1 MEYYNGLETPNH
13 QLIQI
18 KNFNHFKNNSYK
30 HSSTDNIF
38 QNKRGDTLHKI
49 YNKFLVNPYLI
60 RNSRYQLALN
70 NNINFT
76 QDDNNYKNNYNNKSN
91 QTSEESGKEIYE
103 EKNEM
108 NQNMPNNFNNYNN
121 IIENEKNN
129 DINFPNI
136 NNSKRENLI
145 KSPKNIRKQI
155 LNEENKNLYKEDEY
169 NNNPI
174 IKYENIKFPKINNNN
189 YKFNYK
195 TIERPIEYNVI
206 FKNNNNDMYF
216 SNNKNKLSLSY
227 DIKNKK
233 NLKNIDNPYISPI
246 IAKIAK
252 HNYLMRNPYS
262 DKNEY
267 LGPSYLKNNPI
278 LYPISTY
285 KFDFNRYIK
294 NYHVNKFV

>member
-1 MEYYNGLETPNH
+1 MEYYNEQETPNH
-13 QLIQI
+13 KVIQI

-38 QNKRGDTLHKI
+38 KNKKGDTLHKL

-60 RNSRYQLALN
+60 RNSRYKLAIN

-76 QDDNNYKNNYNNKSN
+76 QDENNYKNNNNYN
-91 QTSEESGKEIYE
+91 QTNEKEIYE
-103 EKNEM
+103 DKKEM
-108 NQNMPNNFNNYNN
+108 IQNMPNNINK
-121 IIENEKNN
+121 IENEKNN
-129 DINFPNI
+129 NINFPNI
-136 NNSKRENLI
+136 NNFQKENLI

-155 LNEENKNLYKEDEY
+155 LKEENKSLYSEDEY
-169 NNNPI
+169 KNNTIN
-174 IKYENIKFPKINNNN
+174 KNENIEFPKINNNN
-189 YKFNYK
+189 LKFNYK
-195 TIERPIEYNVI
+195 AIERPIEYNVVY
-206 FKNNNNDMYF
+206 KNNNNDIYY

-227 DIKNKK
+227 DIKNRK
-233 NLKNIDNPYISPI
+233 NFKNIEENLYISPI

-262 DKNEY
+262 DKDEH
-267 LGPSYLKNNPI
+267 LGPSYLINNPI

-285 KFDFNRYIK
+285 KFDFNRYIQ